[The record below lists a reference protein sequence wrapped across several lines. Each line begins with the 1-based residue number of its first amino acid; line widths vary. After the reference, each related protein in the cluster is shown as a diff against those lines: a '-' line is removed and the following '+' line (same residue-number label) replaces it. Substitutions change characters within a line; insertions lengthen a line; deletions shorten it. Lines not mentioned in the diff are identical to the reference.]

1 MVESDFKL
9 ASCVIF
15 PVSRSKHQAQLEHA
29 VDAGNLSHSDRRM
42 TQAFKTQSPA
52 LHQNLSTW

>member
-15 PVSRSKHQAQLEHA
+15 PVSRNSYEAQLAHA

-52 LHQNLSTW
+52 LHQNLSIW